1 MYVFVFGVFIII
13 MWDVIFFSKESIY
26 RYVDI
31 NMIFFCVKSVWLVF
45 LCVNNKLICYVI
57 VFIFLKF
64 DISIIV

>member
-1 MYVFVFGVFIII
+1 MYVFVFSVFIII

-31 NMIFFCVKSVWLVF
+31 NMIFLCVESVWLVF
-45 LCVNNKLICYVI
+45 VCVNNKLICYVI
-57 VFIFLKF
+57 VFIFLMF

>member
-13 MWDVIFFSKESIY
+13 MWDVIFVSKESIY

-31 NMIFFCVKSVWLVF
+31 NMIFLCVKSVWLVF

>member
-31 NMIFFCVKSVWLVF
+31 NMIFLCVKSVWLVF

>member
-13 MWDVIFFSKESIY
+13 MWDVIFLSKESIY

-31 NMIFFCVKSVWLVF
+31 NMIFLCVKSVWLVF
-45 LCVNNKLICYVI
+45 LGVNNKLICYVI